1 MNTNTGV
8 GGMGNMA
15 GKDNMGGMNHMGGM
29 DHMGGMNNM
38 GGMNDCGG
46 MGNMGMTSKT
56 KPMNEREA
64 LLWKVQAYEFAC
76 VEVGLFLN
84 THPTDKTALAYFKQY
99 REMKNKLESEFTKR
113 FGPLTATHMDN
124 DLSTW
129 RWIEN
134 PWPWEIGREV

>member
-1 MNTNTGV
+1 MNNNIDMS
-8 GGMGNMA
+8 GMGMSGMDDCGNM
-15 GKDNMGGMNHMGGM
+15 GNMGGM
-29 DHMGGMNNM
+29 
-38 GGMNDCGG
+38 G
-46 MGNMGMTSKT
+46 MGHMDMGHMEMTSGM

-76 VEVGLFLN
+76 IEVGLFLN
-84 THPTDKTALAYFKQY
+84 TNPNDKTALAYFKQY
-99 REMKNKLESEFTKR
+99 RDMKHQLESEFTKR
-113 FGPLTATHMDN
+113 FGPLTAGHMDN

>member
-1 MNTNTGV
+1 MNTSMNM
-8 GGMGNMA
+8 GMG
-15 GKDNMGGMNHMGGM
+15 
-29 DHMGGMNNM
+29 
-38 GGMNDCGG
+38 
-46 MGNMGMTSKT
+46 MGMTSGM

-76 VEVGLFLN
+76 IEVGLFLN
-84 THPTDKTALAYFKQY
+84 THPCDQTALAYFKQY
-99 REMKNKLESEFTKR
+99 RDMKNQLESEFTKR
-113 FGPLTATHMDN
+113 FGPLTMTHMDN